1 MSLSGGVEQSADAD
15 LEADGEVSV
24 FRVNTQAAVTLRPG
38 PGWRVGLRTAYTV
51 ASYDFSGTTGLGGLD
66 PWDNLHLLSVTAP
79 VTYRAS
85 NRWSIFGA
93 PLLQFNAESGA
104 NLSKG
109 LMGGGI
115 FGASYTVNETL
126 TLGAGMGGISQIED
140 NALVFPVVFFHW
152 RIHDRWRLGM
162 RGDTAR
168 GAGVEISYRISN
180 NLETAMGASYAFHR
194 FRLDDE
200 GVAQTASAK
209 RRACRSPRASYQ
221 FHPNISLEVYGG
233 VAVAGNLRLEDQD
246 GHRILKT
253 DVDPAPLAGIVVTAA
268 F

>member
-38 PGWRVGLRTAYTV
+38 PGWQVGLRTAYTV

-152 RIHDRWRLGM
+152 RIHDRWQLGM
-162 RGDTAR
+162 RGNTAR
-168 GAGVEISYRISN
+168 GGVEISYRIRD
-180 NLETAMGASYAFHR
+180 NLETAIGASYAFHR

-200 GVAQTASAK
+200 GVAPNGVGETSSLPLTA
-209 RRACRSPRASYQ
+209 RASYQ